1 MKFDPAQI
9 LLMIPPVLLAI
20 TMSEAARAYAARYW
34 GDNTAEKFG
43 RLSLNPFVHID
54 LFGTVAVPLLLA
66 FTGAPF
72 LFGWAKPVPVNS
84 RNLRDVRLGIRS
96 IAAAGLLANLLMMY
110 AWGLLLALLPIIP
123 AAFRE
128 PFSGMAGYGITFNA
142 VLFVLNALP
151 VLPFDGGRIIDTFL
165 PAKYSVQ
172 FQETA
177 RYGTWVV
184 LILLLTGILGYL
196 ILPLAA
202 ALSYTAYLP
211 ATLIAALFLR

>member
-1 MKFDPAQI
+1 MYTKKKRGLSPWIIGTAFFLACGALVLALRDI
-9 LLMIPPVLLAI
+9 LMPFIVAAVL
-20 TMSEAARAYAARYW
+20 AYI
-34 GDNTAEKFG
+34 
-43 RLSLNPFVHID
+43 LNPLV
-54 LFGTVAVPLLLA
+54 V
-66 FTGAPF
+66 
-72 LFGWAKPVPVNS
+72 K
-84 RNLRDVRLGIRS
+84 LRDKGVPRG
-96 IAAAGLLANLLMMY
+96 AASMLVMLFALL
-110 AWGLLLALLPIIP
+110 LLLALLPVIP

-172 FQETA
+172 FQKTA

>member
-54 LFGTVAVPLLLA
+54 LF
-66 FTGAPF
+66 
-72 LFGWAKPVPVNS
+72 
-84 RNLRDVRLGIRS
+84 S

-110 AWGLLLALLPIIP
+110 AWGLLLALLPVIP

-172 FQETA
+172 FQKTA

>member
-43 RLSLNPFVHID
+43 
-54 LFGTVAVPLLLA
+54 
-66 FTGAPF
+66 
-72 LFGWAKPVPVNS
+72 WANPVPVNS
-84 RNLRDVRLGIRS
+84 RHLRDVRLGIRS

-110 AWGLLLALLPIIP
+110 AWGLLLALLPVIP

-172 FQETA
+172 FQKTA